1 LLYDVFSA
9 KLAMHIVVYTNKY
22 EDENTKCHTVG
33 TVPKYNRRIVE
44 DTKWLLHNGNRRTEN
59 TMVKYKRTK
68 DQAMIYETYINV

>member
-22 EDENTKCHTVG
+22 EDENTKCHTIG

-44 DTKWLLHNGNRRTEN
+44 DTKVVITQWKSKDRKYNG
-59 TMVKYKRTK
+59 
-68 DQAMIYETYINV
+68 QI